1 MLNHHHHH
9 QLYVDD
15 FDCHSSMLSACL
27 LYIQSTSAHS
37 DKDLLIDLEC
47 IIDYTTHALDY
58 AINNRITQHTK
69 HAHITCLC
77 LLNIICVA
85 QHLFVWRQGV
95 PISYVCIHAFINM
108 HWILS
113 CACMLFPS
121 SLRVLQSAR
130 VQRVY
135 ICLTYSQA
143 CVHTVHPAL
152 CNLYLP
158 PHVHSWYRAASQPM
172 LWAIVQ
178 WIFQS
183 VQ

>member
-27 LYIQSTSAHS
+27 LYIQSTQAHS

-77 LLNIICVA
+77 LLNIICVT

-113 CACMLFPS
+113 CACMLFPIEPQSFAECKGAKGLYKLDLFTGMCSYCPSSIMQSLLATSCTQLVQS
-121 SLRVLQSAR
+121 SLPANAMG
-130 VQRVY
+130 
-135 ICLTYSQA
+135 YS
-143 CVHTVHPAL
+143 
-152 CNLYLP
+152 
-158 PHVHSWYRAASQPM
+158 
-172 LWAIVQ
+172 
-178 WIFQS
+178 
-183 VQ
+183 